1 MFDIA
6 LQIFFLLN
14 PLTAIPILLLAYEKG
29 FNVKFVALKATLLA
43 FLTAIAFVFLGP
55 LLFSIFKIT
64 IDSFRAAGGIIIML
78 LGISMARGFESE
90 KVSSNIS
97 HIDAIISLLA
107 TPVLTGPATLSY
119 LAVKTHEFG
128 MIALIMA
135 IALAFFMLSAV
146 LFFFVSLIPN
156 INLKYINFVSRI
168 FGLIL
173 VALGIEMFS
182 KGIKVLIF

>member
-1 MFDIA
+1 
-6 LQIFFLLN
+6 
-14 PLTAIPILLLAYEKG
+14 
-29 FNVKFVALKATLLA
+29 
-43 FLTAIAFVFLGP
+43 
-55 LLFSIFKIT
+55 
-64 IDSFRAAGGIIIML
+64 
-78 LGISMARGFESE
+78 MARGFESE

-135 IALAFFMLSAV
+135 VALAFLMLSAV